1 MGDKDTKQQQA
12 HPDAVAEATRAEFI
26 AAMRGV
32 ANSVTIVTTEGTA
45 GRRGA
50 TVSAFASVSADPPM
64 VLVCL
69 HAQSTIAEKVRENGT
84 FCVNVLPEGA
94 GELAVRF
101 SGATETPWEGLDYD
115 DAAAPRL
122 PGATTFLA
130 RVASV
135 TEQGSHVI
143 IFGEV
148 FETQPGGARPL
159 IYLDGGFLG
168 ENDA

>member
-1 MGDKDTKQQQA
+1 MAGHDSKQSER
-12 HPDAVAEATRAEFI
+12 DARDDFI

-32 ANSVTIVTTEGTA
+32 ANSVTIVTTDGPA

-69 HAQSTIAEKVRENGT
+69 HGMSTIAKLVQENGV

-94 GELAVRF
+94 SELAIRF
-101 SGATETPWEGLDYD
+101 SGATETPWDGQDYD
-115 DAAAPRL
+115 DTSAPRL

-135 TEQGSHVI
+135 TTQGSHVI
-143 IFGEV
+143 VFGEV
-148 FETQPGGARPL
+148 FESHASGTLPL
-159 IYLDGGFLG
+159 IYADGRFLG
-168 ENDA
+168 EDET

>member
-1 MGDKDTKQQQA
+1 MPADHHMSNA
-12 HPDAVAEATRAEFI
+12 NSNDARADFI

-32 ANSVTIVTTEGTA
+32 ANSVTIVTTDGPA

-64 VLVCL
+64 ILVCL
-69 HAQSTIAEKVRENGT
+69 HAQSTIAAKVRENGI

-94 GELAVRF
+94 SELAIRF
-101 SGATETPWEGLDYD
+101 SGATETPWENQDYD
-115 DAAAPRL
+115 STSAPRL

-143 IFGEV
+143 VFGEV
-148 FETQPGGARPL
+148 FEAASSGSRPL
-159 IYLDGGFLG
+159 IYVDGGFLG
-168 ENDA
+168 DGEQ

>member
-1 MGDKDTKQQQA
+1 MVGDDSRHSDQ
-12 HPDAVAEATRAEFI
+12 DARADFV

-32 ANSVTIVTTEGTA
+32 ANSVTIVTTDGPA

-69 HAQSTIAEKVRENGT
+69 HAQSTIAKLVQENGV

-94 GELAVRF
+94 RELAIRF
-101 SGATETPWEGLDYD
+101 SGATETPWEGQDYD
-115 DAAAPRL
+115 DTSAPRL

-135 TEQGSHVI
+135 TMQGSHAIV
-143 IFGEV
+143 FGQV
-148 FETQPGGARPL
+148 FETAASGTAPL
-159 IYLDGGFLG
+159 IYVDGRFLG
-168 ENDA
+168 EDGT

>member
-1 MGDKDTKQQQA
+1 MNSEQSS
-12 HPDAVAEATRAEFI
+12 PDATRADFI

-32 ANSVTIVTTEGTA
+32 ANSVTIVTTDGPA

-64 VLVCL
+64 ILVCL
-69 HAQSTIAEKVRENGT
+69 HGMSTIAERVRANGV

-101 SGATETPWEGLDYD
+101 SGATETPWDGQDYD
-115 DAAAPRL
+115 DSSAPRL

-135 TEQGSHVI
+135 AEQGSHVI

-148 FETQPGGARPL
+148 FETKAGGARPL
-159 IYLDGGFLG
+159 IYLDGEFLG
-168 ENDA
+168 EDGR